1 MATFQ
6 NTGIASVA
14 GLINGEVTNFFDY
27 IALGEGT
34 DAEVATQTAL
44 VTEIVTNGGSRAS
57 STNSQVTTTV
67 TNDTAQFEKTFSFT
81 GTLAINECGV
91 FDAASTGIM
100 LMRHKFAS
108 TKNVEDNDSL
118 QLTIKMQVT

>member
-27 IALGEGT
+27 IALGSGET
-34 DAEVATQTAL
+34 AEAAAQTAL
-44 VTEIVTNGGSRAS
+44 VTEITTNGGARAA

-67 TNDTAQFEKTFSFT
+67 TNDTAQFLKTFSFT

-91 FDAASTGIM
+91 FDAASTGTM
-100 LMRHKFAS
+100 LMRHKFTS
-108 TKNVEDNDSL
+108 TKNVEDGDSL

>member
-14 GLINGEVTNFFDY
+14 GLINGEITNFFDY
-27 IALGEGT
+27 IALGSGT
-34 DAEVATQTAL
+34 DAEDATDTAL
-44 VTEIVTNGGSRAS
+44 VTEIATNGGARAT

-67 TNDTAQFEKTFSFT
+67 TNDTAQFVKTFSFT

-91 FDAASTGIM
+91 FDAASTGVM
-100 LMRHKFAS
+100 LMRHKFTS
-108 TKNVEDNDSL
+108 TKNVEDGDSL
-118 QLTIKMQVT
+118 ELTIKMQVT

>member
-14 GLINGEVTNFFDY
+14 GLINGEVTNFFEY
-27 IALGEGT
+27 IALGSGT
-34 DAEVATQTAL
+34 TAEDATQTAL
-44 VTEIVTNGGSRAS
+44 VTEITTNGGARAEA
-57 STNSQVTTTV
+57 TNSQVTTTV
-67 TNDTAQFEKTFSFT
+67 TNDTAQFLKTFSFT

-91 FDAASTGIM
+91 FDAASTGVM
-100 LMRHKFAS
+100 LMRHKFTS
-108 TKNVEDNDSL
+108 TKNVDDSDSL

>member
-34 DAEVATQTAL
+34 DAEVATQTEL
-44 VTEIVTNGGSRAS
+44 VTEIATNGGSRAT

-67 TNDTAQFEKTFSFT
+67 TNDTAQFLKTFSFT
-81 GTLAINECGV
+81 GTLTINECGV
-91 FDAASTGIM
+91 FDAASTGVM

-108 TKNVEDNDSL
+108 TKNVEDGDSL